1 MKIRSI
7 AAAFGVAIASAGFVM
22 SPAGAAAPVDVVIHV
37 VPNTIPP
44 GPPGFGPCPPFTCGA
59 WDLTSDSFSDSGV
72 YIPLDGDVAPPDR
85 NPFTPG
91 PLFEAF
97 SLSSSAGR
105 GTFTIHAEERL
116 TGTPP
121 NLNQT
126 GVWQIAS
133 GTGAYDAVSGHGDV
147 SRTISFVPGFT
158 ITLILTGVIDKVGI
172 N

>member
-7 AAAFGVAIASAGFVM
+7 AAALGVAISSAGFVM
-22 SPAGAAAPVDVVIHV
+22 SPAGAAAPMDVVIHI

-59 WDLTSDSFSDSGV
+59 WDLTSDSSGDSGV
-72 YIPLDGDVAPPDR
+72 YVPLDGDVAPPNR

-105 GTFTIHAEERL
+105 GTFTIHTEELL

-126 GVWQIAS
+126 GVWQLAS

-172 N
+172 S